1 MPEVERIRQKNWT
14 PDSVINSHPWTLRRN
29 FFCVCSLSFDT
40 NQRYLFFLAPRTL
53 DSGLS
58 QVKKKIAPWTL
69 DSRPGLSLRVW
80 MAMGSLCL
88 PLRTPDSG
96 LRTQPQNH
104 LLLRFRTPD
113 CGLSFRYKRLCPPP
127 EKGPKCAH
135 SGLRTLDCAVELLNA
150 IVCEALL
157 AEARQHLLSE
167 GLSKGAAEGRVE
179 AAAVRELQ
187 ASHAALEEAATVG
200 RQLLPLRSP
209 AELATLLQA
218 ELLYPPGTPKRS
230 YKVLEELR
238 TRRRGV
244 AVPSEFELDLLLS
257 RLHASDDWNRALR
270 SMTVP
275 GEQRC
280 VLVPPVTEC
289 VVCGSTQLVHARDGR
304 SRPRTVFSRRGKLCG
319 ELCGMQYNRG
329 DCGAVALYVIC
340 LRRQEAAAGHA
351 ALLQGRGG
359 AAVVRAACGRGHGA
373 AVYLRKLCI
382 AIFLFSSL

>member
-1 MPEVERIRQKNWT
+1 M
-14 PDSVINSHPWTLRRN
+14 
-29 FFCVCSLSFDT
+29 
-40 NQRYLFFLAPRTL
+40 
-53 DSGLS
+53 
-58 QVKKKIAPWTL
+58 
-69 DSRPGLSLRVW
+69 
-80 MAMGSLCL
+80 
-88 PLRTPDSG
+88 
-96 LRTQPQNH
+96 
-104 LLLRFRTPD
+104 
-113 CGLSFRYKRLCPPP
+113 
-127 EKGPKCAH
+127 
-135 SGLRTLDCAVELLNA
+135 ELLNA

-209 AELATLLQA
+209 AELAMLLQA

-275 GEQRC
+275 GHE
-280 VLVPPVTEC
+280 
-289 VVCGSTQLVHARDGR
+289 
-304 SRPRTVFSRRGKLCG
+304 
-319 ELCGMQYNRG
+319 
-329 DCGAVALYVIC
+329 
-340 LRRQEAAAGHA
+340 
-351 ALLQGRGG
+351 
-359 AAVVRAACGRGHGA
+359 
-373 AVYLRKLCI
+373 
-382 AIFLFSSL
+382 